1 MGLWEFSSRLTPTT
15 DYRVLVPFGPSSASV
30 GSVPR
35 LQAML
40 ASVARLRAK
49 GGTGLYDTT
58 YAAFRAMQAAWQ
70 PDTTNVILLI
80 TDGRN
85 EYDTGLTLDRLLA
98 QLQREGRPDRPLP
111 IIGVAVGPEAD
122 AEALERISQV
132 TGGRTFV
139 VRDPAKAVNTLILA
153 FAGRLR

>member
-1 MGLWEFSSRLTPTT
+1 
-15 DYRVLVPFGPSSASV
+15 
-30 GSVPR
+30 
-35 LQAML
+35 
-40 ASVARLRAK
+40 
-49 GGTGLYDTT
+49 
-58 YAAFRAMQAAWQ
+58 MQAAWQ

-85 EYDTGLTLDRLLA
+85 EYDTGLTLDQLLDRLQKEA
-98 QLQREGRPDRPLP
+98 RRDRPLP

-122 AEALERISQV
+122 AKSLDQISRV